1 MTGPGPS
8 WIYLQA
14 QTGTVT
20 TTLVSGA
27 AGAPGPETGNVMMTT
42 VMEPAPR
49 LWRPRLA
56 PQHLIVRMFQVK
68 MTTEIYNSS

>member
-14 QTGTVT
+14 QTDTVT
-20 TTLVSGA
+20 TTLVSG
-27 AGAPGPETGNVMMTT
+27 GAGPETGNVMMTT

-49 LWRPRLA
+49 LWTHHLAPRL
-56 PQHLIVRMFQVK
+56 LIVRMFQVLQK
-68 MTTEIYNSS
+68 SQQLDSF